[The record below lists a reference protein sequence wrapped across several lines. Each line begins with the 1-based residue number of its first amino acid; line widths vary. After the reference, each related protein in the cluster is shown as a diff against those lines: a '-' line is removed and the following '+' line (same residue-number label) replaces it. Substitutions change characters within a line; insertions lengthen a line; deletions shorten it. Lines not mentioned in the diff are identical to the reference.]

1 MILREGNLDKKIQLA
16 KALAGIPPKRVRK
29 TEVRA

>member
-16 KALAGIPPKRVRK
+16 EALAGIPLKRVKK
-29 TEVRA
+29 TETRA